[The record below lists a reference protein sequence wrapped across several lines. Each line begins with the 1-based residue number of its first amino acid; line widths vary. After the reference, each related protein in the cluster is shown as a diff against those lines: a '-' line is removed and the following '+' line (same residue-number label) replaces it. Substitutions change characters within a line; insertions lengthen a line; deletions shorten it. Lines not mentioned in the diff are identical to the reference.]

1 MDYSIV
7 GDSLIQHYDHRDV
20 TSYPGMTLE
29 HFVAN
34 HLDLLTDVDT
44 TEYIFCFGANDLA
57 SGIPE
62 DEVIQNYSAL
72 IKKNKKCCLILPPF
86 QTDFFYEKCFDKLDC
101 TFIPTFMQNYTTVDG
116 LHPTNHILS
125 ELKIDIENV

>member
-1 MDYSIV
+1 MNYSIV
-7 GDSLIQHYDHRDV
+7 GDSLIQNYEHDDII
-20 TSYPGMTLE
+20 SYPGMTLE

-34 HLDLLTDVDT
+34 HLDLLPDVDT

-72 IKKNKKCCLILPPF
+72 IKKNEKCCLILPPF
-86 QTDFFYEKCFDKLDC
+86 QTCFFYEKCFDKLDC

-116 LHPTNHILS
+116 LHPTNHTLS
-125 ELKIDIENV
+125 ELKVDIENV